1 MVAISVL
8 GALAL
13 GEVGAV
19 GWAVY
24 SKFHVPAAPD
34 LASLGT
40 APDLPVASPNP
51 ALPGAATSA
60 VSPTVPTTAKQ
71 EPPPSAQPAFTDP
84 FASAAAASVS
94 PASAA
99 ASQTATPTE
108 QPLAALPKP
117 TPIPQMAESPESRIN
132 DLIAQA
138 RALRERGDTST
149 AITKLREGLN
159 IAPDSPLLISELAT
173 TYEKMGLDQKALEQ
187 WRRIYDLGESAGIF
201 YAAADAKL
209 KNNELSTH
217 PAGSPAAQGSASQ
230 DGMGIQPGSVLG
242 LVNPQIVEQ
251 SDPAAQKKF
260 TLKIPLRSKPNTRI
274 EVSDVVIQVFFYD
287 QLSDG
292 SIVQT
297 NANVSSHW
305 STLPADWLEDDI
317 EILEVDYTQPKV
329 DSAKTGEDRRY
340 YGYVVRVYYKKD
352 LQDMRADPVALLRKY
367 PPPLTIQSGGDAQ

>member
-1 MVAISVL
+1 M
-8 GALAL
+8 
-13 GEVGAV
+13 
-19 GWAVY
+19 
-24 SKFHVPAAPD
+24 D
-34 LASLGT
+34 Q
-40 APDLPVASPNP
+40 PV
-51 ALPGAATSA
+51 
-60 VSPTVPTTAKQ
+60 
-71 EPPPSAQPAFTDP
+71 
-84 FASAAAASVS
+84 
-94 PASAA
+94 
-99 ASQTATPTE
+99 
-108 QPLAALPKP
+108 AALPKP
-117 TPIPQMAESPESRIN
+117 TPIPQTAESPESRIN
-132 DLIAQA
+132 DFIAQA

-217 PAGSPAAQGSASQ
+217 AAGSPAAGEGAESSAQ
-230 DGMGIQPGSVLG
+230 AVEGMGIQPGSVLG

-260 TLKIPLRSKPNTRI
+260 TLKIPLRAKPNTHI

-317 EILEVDYTQPKV
+317 EILEVVYTQPKV

-340 YGYVVRVYYKKD
+340 YGYVVRIYYKKD
-352 LQDMRADPVALLRKY
+352 LQDMRADPVALLKKY
-367 PPPLTIQSGGDAQ
+367 PPPLTIQTGGEAQ